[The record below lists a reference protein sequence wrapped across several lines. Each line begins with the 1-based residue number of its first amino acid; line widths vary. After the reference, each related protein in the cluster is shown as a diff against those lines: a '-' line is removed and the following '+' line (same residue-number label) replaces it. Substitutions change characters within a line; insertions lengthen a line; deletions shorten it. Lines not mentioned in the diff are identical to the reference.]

1 MLRRAISKF
10 LPNALI
16 PLALSAITLA
26 FAFSCSVAEP
36 KANAKTTDTAV
47 NTNAVPPEPKG
58 ATIPIDKDG
67 PADTVRLFYA
77 KLREKK
83 FREALF
89 LTNLRPAIESLTDAE
104 LKDFSLDF
112 EAIAGDVPA
121 ELEINGEII
130 SGDVA
135 TVTANFPNK
144 ETGKTEAQSIKLRSE
159 NGVWVILTVEGD
171 AEKRIKAEGK
181 DYFYNLRIETH
192 EDEAKAMLERISKA
206 ELAYSLQHGSCAEFQ
221 VLITEGLLPDDVLTS
236 TSTGYNYAVQ
246 LTSDKRRYF
255 ATATPAV
262 YGKTGK
268 RSFLLE
274 LDSKGISRVTSKD
287 NGGQPM
293 KK

>member
-1 MLRRAISKF
+1 M
-10 LPNALI
+10 
-16 PLALSAITLA
+16 TLT

-47 NTNAVPPEPKG
+47 ITNTAPPEPKG

-144 ETGKTEAQSIKLRSE
+144 ETGKTEAQSIKLRNE

-246 LTSDKRRYF
+246 LTADKRRYF

>member
-1 MLRRAISKF
+1 MLRRAIYKCF
-10 LPNALI
+10 PNASTRI
-16 PLALSAITLA
+16 ALSAILLS
-26 FAFSCSVAEP
+26 FVFSCSVAEP
-36 KANAKTTDTAV
+36 KANAKTADALV
-47 NTNAVPPEPKG
+47 NTNAVTAEPKG

-112 EAIAGDVPA
+112 EAIAGEVPA

-130 SGDVA
+130 SGEIA

-246 LTSDKRRYF
+246 LTSDMRRYF
-255 ATATPAV
+255 ATATPAI
-262 YGKTGK
+262 YGKSGK

>member
-1 MLRRAISKF
+1 MTRIV
-10 LPNALI
+10 ALGFV
-16 PLALSAITLA
+16 LT
-26 FAFSCSVAEP
+26 FACSCSVAEP
-36 KANAKTTDTAV
+36 KANAKTADSV
-47 NTNAVPPEPKG
+47 VSTNSKPAEPKG

-89 LTNLRPAIESLTDAE
+89 LTNLRPAVESLTDAE

-121 ELEINGEII
+121 EIQINGEII
-130 SGDVA
+130 SGDTA
-135 TVTANFPNK
+135 TVTANFPDA
-144 ETGKTEAQSIKLRSE
+144 ETGKSEVQTIKLRSE
-159 NGVWVILTVEGD
+159 NGVWIILTVEGD
-171 AEKRIKAEGK
+171 DEKRIKAEGK
-181 DYFYNLRIETH
+181 EYFYNLRIATH
-192 EDEAKAMLERISKA
+192 EDEAKAMIERISKA
-206 ELAYSLQHGSCAEFQ
+206 ELAYSLQHGSCAEIQ
-221 VLITEGLLPDDVLTS
+221 VLITDGLLPDDVLTN

-246 LTSDKRRYF
+246 LTGDKRRYL

-262 YGKTGK
+262 YGKSGK

-274 LDSKGISRVTSKD
+274 LDSKGISHVTSKD

>member
-1 MLRRAISKF
+1 MLRRAIHRCF
-10 LPNALI
+10 PNDPIRFVLTAF
-16 PLALSAITLA
+16 ALS

-36 KANAKTTDTAV
+36 KANAKTADV
-47 NTNAVPPEPKG
+47 SINTNTVAAEPKG

-255 ATATPAV
+255 ATATPAI
-262 YGKTGK
+262 YGKSGK

>member
-1 MLRRAISKF
+1 MIRRVNFYGS
-10 LPNALI
+10 PNALI
-16 PLALSAITLA
+16 RIA
-26 FAFSCSVAEP
+26 FAAVVLSFVISCAVAEP
-36 KANAKTTDTAV
+36 KANAKAADVTAV
-47 NTNAVPPEPKG
+47 TNTANLQPKG

-121 ELEINGEII
+121 EIEINGEII

-144 ETGKTEAQSIKLRSE
+144 ETGKVEAQSIKLRSE

-181 DYFYNLRIETH
+181 NYFYNLRIDTK
-192 EDEAKAMLERISKA
+192 EDEAKKMLERISNA
-206 ELAYSLQHGSCAEFQ
+206 ELAYSLQNGVVAEFP
-221 VLITEGLLPDDVLTS
+221 VLIQAGLLPDDVLTS
-236 TSTGYNYAVQ
+236 ESTGYNYAVH
-246 LTSDKRRYF
+246 LTGDKRRYF
-255 ATATPAV
+255 ATATPAE
-262 YGKTGK
+262 YGKSGK

-274 LDSKGISRVTSKD
+274 LDQKGISKVTSKD
-287 NGGQPM
+287 NGGKPL

>member
-1 MLRRAISKF
+1 MKRA
-10 LPNALI
+10 L
-16 PLALSAITLA
+16 LAGSLFVLAGAASA
-26 FAFSCSVAEP
+26 AEFG
-36 KANAKTTDTAV
+36 TA
-47 NTNAVPPEPKG
+47 A
-58 ATIPIDKDG
+58 
-67 PADTVRLFYA
+67 
-77 KLREKK
+77 
-83 FREALF
+83 
-89 LTNLRPAIESLTDAE
+89 
-104 LKDFSLDF
+104 
-112 EAIAGDVPA
+112 
-121 ELEINGEII
+121 
-130 SGDVA
+130 
-135 TVTANFPNK
+135 
-144 ETGKTEAQSIKLRSE
+144 
-159 NGVWVILTVEGD
+159 
-171 AEKRIKAEGK
+171 
-181 DYFYNLRIETH
+181 
-192 EDEAKAMLERISKA
+192 EAKAMLERISKA

>member
-1 MLRRAISKF
+1 MNRQSMFSAIS
-10 LPNALI
+10 NATPRIVVMGLV
-16 PLALSAITLA
+16 LT
-26 FAFSCSVAEP
+26 FACSCSVAEP
-36 KANAKTTDTAV
+36 KANAKTADPAV
-47 NTNAVPPEPKG
+47 NANSKPAEPVG

-89 LTNLRPAIESLTDAE
+89 LTNLRPAVESLTDAE

-112 EAIAGDVPA
+112 EAIAGEVPA
-121 ELEINGEII
+121 EIQINGEII
-130 SGDVA
+130 SGETA
-135 TVTANFPNK
+135 TVTANFPDA
-144 ETGKTEAQSIKLRSE
+144 ETGKSEVQTIKLRSE
-159 NGVWVILTVEGD
+159 NGVWIILTVEGD
-171 AEKRIKAEGK
+171 DEKRIKAEGK
-181 DYFYNLRIETH
+181 EYFYNLRIATH

-206 ELAYSLQHGSCAEFQ
+206 ELAYSIQHGTCAELP
-221 VLITEGLLPDDVLTS
+221 VLVTDGLLPDDVT
-236 TSTGYNYAVQ
+236 TNASTGYNYAVQ
-246 LTSDKRRYF
+246 LTGDKRRYS

-262 YGKTGK
+262 YGKSGK

-274 LDSKGISRVTSKD
+274 LDPKGISHVTSKD

>member
-1 MLRRAISKF
+1 MLRRAIYKCF
-10 LPNALI
+10 PNASI
-16 PLALSAITLA
+16 RFVLSAFVLS

-36 KANAKTTDTAV
+36 TANAKAADTAI
-47 NTNAVPPEPKG
+47 NTNTITAEPKG

-112 EAIAGDVPA
+112 EAIAGEVPA

-130 SGDVA
+130 SGEIA

-255 ATATPAV
+255 ATATPAI
-262 YGKTGK
+262 YGKSGK